1 MAPASPPGGE
11 ERNWSVPPPRPGLSY
26 STPPPIPVIPPL
38 PRVVR
43 TSRSLWLF
51 SFAAGL
57 AVLLG
62 SFVARESN
70 LQRLRGLV
78 ADMAAGRDAASVS
91 TTAEVVFWGSVGAL
105 LAVTLL
111 EAVALAAVL
120 GRRNWARWILL
131 PLLASHVLIL
141 VLASAFLVPA
151 GAAGS
156 YVVML
161 WGAGLLL
168 ALAGLSL
175 LFLPSAGAW
184 LKPERGSS

>member
-1 MAPASPPGGE
+1 MASQPGGE
-11 ERNWSVPPPRPGLSY
+11 ERRVSAPPPRPGLSY
-26 STPPPIPVIPPL
+26 SAPPPIPVAPPV
-38 PRVVR
+38 PRTVR
-43 TSRSLWLF
+43 TARTLWLL

-70 LQRLRGLV
+70 LQRLRGVV
-78 ADMAAGRDAASVS
+78 AGMAAGSDTESVGTAAGI
-91 TTAEVVFWGSVGAL
+91 VFWGSICAL
-105 LAVTLL
+105 LLVTLL
-111 EAVALAAVL
+111 EAVVLAAVL
-120 GRRNWARWILL
+120 GRRSWARWTLV
-131 PLLASHVLIL
+131 PLLASHLLLL
-141 VLASAFLVPA
+141 VPASAFLVPG

-168 ALAGLSL
+168 AFAGLVL

-184 LKPERGSS
+184 LRREQALG

>member
-1 MAPASPPGGE
+1 MAFQPRGE
-11 ERNWSVPPPRPGLSY
+11 ERHRSAPPPRPGLSY
-26 STPPPIPVIPPL
+26 STPPPIPAIPPL

-43 TSRSLWLF
+43 TARSLWLF

-62 SFVARESN
+62 SFVARDSN

-78 ADMAAGRDAASVS
+78 AEMAAGRDAASVS
-91 TTAEVVFWGSVGAL
+91 TTAEIVFWGSISAL

-120 GRRNWARWILL
+120 GRRNWARWTLL

-168 ALAGLSL
+168 ALAGLAL
-175 LFLPSAGAW
+175 LFLPSAGVW
-184 LKPERGSS
+184 LKRGGSRT

>member
-11 ERNWSVPPPRPGLSY
+11 ERNRSVPPPRPGLSY

-78 ADMAAGRDAASVS
+78 ADMAAGRDATSVS

-120 GRRNWARWILL
+120 GRRNWARWTLL